1 MDLQLTANQQRL
13 QHRCRELA
21 ADFATR
27 SAAHDHDAGHPI
39 ENYERLRE
47 EGFLALTV
55 GKGRSAYSVDR
66 SSTFGLLLLPGVGYA
81 TAPLVGRFVDRRRL
95 RIAILTIS

>member
-1 MDLQLTANQQRL
+1 MDFQLTANQQRL

-21 ADFATR
+21 ADFARR
-27 SAAHDHDAGHPI
+27 SAAHDRDASHPI

-55 GKGRSAYSVDR
+55 GKEWGGAGASFLDPGRERD
-66 SSTFGLLLLPGVGYA
+66 
-81 TAPLVGRFVDRRRL
+81 RRL
-95 RIAILTIS
+95 RQDRAACAGEDRY